1 MDIRLI
7 EDAGGKIMVV
17 SSDEPVLKDAQ
28 TSLDTIVWL
37 YYEYGAQKVLINK
50 SGVAEDF
57 FKLSSGLAGEIAQ
70 KFVTYH
76 FKLAIVGDFSHYT
89 SEPLKA
95 YMYESN
101 RGRHLYFAATEEEA
115 LQWLK
120 R

>member
-1 MDIRLI
+1 MDVQLVPD
-7 EDAGGKIMVV
+7 EGGKIAIV
-17 SSDEPVLKDAQ
+17 SSDEAVLTDAQ

-50 SGVAEDF
+50 SAVAEEF
-57 FKLSSGLAGEIAQ
+57 FKLSSGLAGEIVQ
-70 KFVTYH
+70 KFVNYH

-101 RGRHLYFAATEEEA
+101 RGKHLFFAATEEDA